1 MAFDLWLH
9 LFLYF
14 GISWKILLFSVKIF
28 ICAEKVCDFRE
39 KIWYHWK
46 IFHVRKIFVILWKK
60 CDMSENFFGMCGK
73 FFWAFQSKSAPRRLP
88 RPPPPQLSDAS
99 YGAVYLRRGRDW
111 KTVGNN
117 WRLVLLF
124 FSCPW
129 LCLPTTIH
137 SFYPWG
143 ETVLLGHLN
152 IDVYT
157 LQQTS
162 NRQRS
167 FWFSTTLL

>member
-1 MAFDLWLH
+1 MCGKSLW
-9 LFLYF
+9 FS
-14 GISWKILLFSVKIF
+14 GKNMISLENFSRPENF
-28 ICAEKVCDFRE
+28 CHFMEKM
-39 KIWYHWK
+39 WYVRKFFWY
-46 IFHVRKIFVILWKK
+46 VRKIFLSFSIEK
-60 CDMSENFFGMCGK
+60 CPSTP
-73 FFWAFQSKSAPRRLP
+73 AA
-88 RPPPPQLSDAS
+88 PPPPQLSDAS